1 MLKFEN
7 KVGLYLTIAVHL
19 LIIIILLL
27 AKISALVS
35 EENSFVIDF
44 SKQEQIEKEAEE
56 IKLKEE
62 ISKELDEELS
72 GQTYGSTTRNNIRN
86 VIVDAGA
93 KKGSELRDDR
103 FKNPSQV
110 YQEAMELQKK
120 LEASKKEAEA
130 YQGSDDVPTS
140 TNSSKQSQSESYKG
154 PSVLSYTLEGRKA
167 ISLPIPVYKCIAG
180 GDVYISIIV
189 NRKGYVVSASIIDG
203 ISANDDC
210 IREYA
215 IRAAKSSRFT
225 ASDTAPEKQ
234 QGEIVYRFIAQ
245 SPFL

>member
-19 LIIIILLL
+19 LIIIVLLL

-35 EENSFVIDF
+35 EENSFVLDF

-72 GQTYGSTTRNNIRN
+72 GQTSGSTRNNIRN

-180 GDVYISIIV
+180 GDVYVSIIV
-189 NRKGYVVSASIIDG
+189 NRKGYVVYASIIDG

-225 ASDTAPEKQ
+225 ASDTSPEKQ

-245 SPFL
+245 

>member
-19 LIIIILLL
+19 LIIIVLLL

-35 EENSFVIDF
+35 EENSFVLDF

-72 GQTYGSTTRNNIRN
+72 GQTSGSTRNNIRN

-130 YQGSDDVPTS
+130 YQGSDEVPTS

-180 GDVYISIIV
+180 GDVYVSIIV
-189 NRKGYVVSASIIDG
+189 NRKGYVVYASIIDG

-225 ASDTAPEKQ
+225 ASDTSPEKQ

-245 SPFL
+245 

>member
-19 LIIIILLL
+19 LIIIVLLL

-35 EENSFVIDF
+35 EENSFVLDF

-72 GQTYGSTTRNNIRN
+72 GQTSGSTRNNIRN

-130 YQGSDDVPTS
+130 YQGSDEVPTS

-180 GDVYISIIV
+180 GDVYVSIIV
-189 NRKGYVVSASIIDG
+189 NRKGYVVYASNIDG

-225 ASDTAPEKQ
+225 ASDTSPEKQ

-245 SPFL
+245 

>member
-19 LIIIILLL
+19 LIIIVLLL

-35 EENSFVIDF
+35 EENSFVLDF

-72 GQTYGSTTRNNIRN
+72 GQTSGSTRNNIRN

-130 YQGSDDVPTS
+130 YQGSDEVPTS
-140 TNSSKQSQSESYKG
+140 TNSPKQSQSESYKG